1 MIETAKARDAMTA
14 CLGGGRN
21 AQRTSAAI
29 EQRRIHVVCAD
40 SVRDRGRLAGGWQ
53 PNSDGRA
60 VSRLLLRVGARRGH
74 VFAYKSS
81 CTSIESHTVRSTR
94 RSRHTQLEITQLDDF
109 WRDVLGRVT
118 RLTGESEDMSGGWS
132 GRLREGRAVEYDAGD
147 QAARRA
153 FGRSPTRVRARAPS
167 RSRHSPR

>member
-1 MIETAKARDAMTA
+1 MIETAKARDDGESGSQIRDRRAE
-14 CLGGGRN
+14 GSGRN

-74 VFAYKSS
+74 VFAYKTS
-81 CTSIESHTVRSTR
+81 CTSIESHTARSTR

-109 WRDVLGRVT
+109 WRDVLGRET
-118 RLTGESEDMSGGWS
+118 E
-132 GRLREGRAVEYDAGD
+132 RE
-147 QAARRA
+147 
-153 FGRSPTRVRARAPS
+153 
-167 RSRHSPR
+167 PR